1 MIRVWKEVILPGD
14 IAIDATCGNGNDT
27 LALAELLFADGGQ
40 GLIYA
45 FDLQQIA
52 LKNTS
57 ALLDQELNDVSF
69 RCFHYSCHLMLHH
82 VYYVR
87 FLSYQGSFINNGE
100 VSWWQGE
107 K

>member
-1 MIRVWKEVILPGD
+1 MILPGD

-27 LALAELLFADGGQ
+27 LALAKLVFADGGQ

-57 ALLDQELNDVSF
+57 ALLDQELNENDVSF
-69 RCFHYSCHLMLHH
+69 RCFHYSCHLMLYQ
-82 VYYVR
+82 VYSVR
-87 FLSYQGSFINNGE
+87 FLSYQWPFINKGE
-100 VSWWQGE
+100 VSWCQGE

>member
-1 MIRVWKEVILPGD
+1 MILPGD

-27 LALAELLFADGGQ
+27 LALAKLVFADGGQ

-57 ALLDQELNDVSF
+57 ALLDQELNENDVSF
-69 RCFHYSCHLMLHH
+69 TCFHYSSS
-82 VYYVR
+82 YVISSL
-87 FLSYQGSFINNGE
+87 FCK
-100 VSWWQGE
+100 VSILPMAIY